1 MNVEK
6 FVEGLGEDELHKL
19 AMLRTLRDWNRH
31 VETLGPLY
39 WIRVHFREEIEK
51 LMLELRKQ
59 AQRKLRARRHV
70 INIDII
76 LTAATPVE

>member
-6 FVEGLGEDELHKL
+6 FVEGLEENE
-19 AMLRTLRDWNRH
+19 LRTLAKVRTPRDWKRH

-59 AQRKLRARRHV
+59 AQRELRARRHV
-70 INIDII
+70 INIDIT